1 MTAQGTPQLAGIG
14 DGVVGWNPGVG
25 PIMGVANSAADNAFS
40 FPSRRPGGGAIE
52 NDCSLGDLGG
62 EDVQAAR
69 AMLRWVANDSFEAS
83 FTAHY
88 SNDDSSVQAM
98 YLAGVGN
105 AAGQSNTVPG
115 TTTGLPAG
123 LIAYNNNV
131 VGPTWGIAYDS
142 RFIPRDPFTTYAS
155 YDDLI
160 RGETY
165 PPVSTAENKGWSA
178 TFDWDLGDALALRL
192 IAADH
197 VVSGQYSHDQDESPL
212 PLYNV
217 WGTVESDESSFEAR
231 LSGTAFDD
239 RFDWTVGAF
248 YWDAKQTNG
257 GRVSLTYYMLPFLV
271 FDTEDTNDAEN
282 KGLYFHSI
290 TSLTDRLSLTAGL
303 RTSDDDKIFTFSHF
317 FDATV
322 LGGGESDDWKL
333 GLDYQL
339 DDTQMIYFQAASG
352 YTASTF
358 NGRPFTP
365 EQLIPQPAEELISYE
380 VGYKTDFDNVRF
392 NATLF
397 HSDYKERVA
406 GVAQTLDQNGLPSTV
421 AVSGPA
427 VIDGIEFE
435 VSTAIGDFW
444 AVNAAFGYLDYS
456 ADAIA
461 AGLPNPLTPC
471 GFAFCAAEQDGGAPP
486 GQPRKNVSGGVSY
499 FAQLGNGG
507 TLTPRIDFFW
517 TDTIQSIQPGATI
530 GDYILTNAR
539 VTYETPDQD
548 WSLSFA
554 LTNATDEFYHV
565 TNFDLRAFDNPTF
578 EAQPGRPREWALTFR
593 HNFGL

>member
-1 MTAQGTPQLAGIG
+1 
-14 DGVVGWNPGVG
+14 
-25 PIMGVANSAADNAFS
+25 MGVANSAADNAFS

-105 AAGQSNTVPG
+105 AAGLSNTVPG

-197 VVSGQYSHDQDESPL
+197 VVSGQYSHDQDESPV

-290 TSLTDRLSLTAGL
+290 TSLTDQLSLTAGL

>member
-1 MTAQGTPQLAGIG
+1 
-14 DGVVGWNPGVG
+14 
-25 PIMGVANSAADNAFS
+25 
-40 FPSRRPGGGAIE
+40 
-52 NDCSLGDLGG
+52 
-62 EDVQAAR
+62 
-69 AMLRWVANDSFEAS
+69 MLRWVASENFEVN

-105 AAGQSNTVPG
+105 AAGLSNTVPG

-123 LIAYNNNV
+123 VIAYNNAV
-131 VGPTWGIAYDS
+131 IGPAWGIAYDS
-142 RFIPRDPFTTYAS
+142 RFIPRDPFTTYAT
-155 YDDLI
+155 YDDLL
-160 RGETY
+160 RGEEY

-178 TFDWDLGDALALRL
+178 TFDWDLSDALALKL
-192 IAADH
+192 IFADH
-197 VVSGQYSHDQDESPL
+197 KVSGQYSHDQDESPL
-212 PLYNV
+212 PLFNV
-217 WGTVESDESSFEAR
+217 WGPVESDETSFEAR

-239 RFDWTVGAF
+239 RFEWTVGTF
-248 YWDAKQTNG
+248 FWDATQTNG
-257 GRVSLTYYMLPFLV
+257 GRVSLPYYMLPFLI
-271 FDTEDTNDAEN
+271 FDTDDRNEAEN

-303 RTSDDDKIFTFSHF
+303 RTSDDDKVFTFSHF

-322 LGGGESDDWKL
+322 LGGGESDDWKI
-333 GLDYQL
+333 GLDYELADQ
-339 DDTQMIYFQAASG
+339 QMVYFQIASG

-358 NGRPFTP
+358 NGRPFTA

-380 VGYKTDFDNVRF
+380 VGYKTDFDAVRF

-427 VIDGIEFE
+427 VIDGLELE
-435 VSTAIGDFW
+435 VATTIGEFW

-471 GFAFCAAEQDGGAPP
+471 GRAFCAAEQDGGAPP
-486 GQPRKNVSGGVSY
+486 GQPQRNMSGGVSY
-499 FAQLGNGG
+499 FASLPNGG
-507 TLTPRIDFFW
+507 TITPRLDFFW
-517 TDTIQSIQPGATI
+517 TDTIDSLQPGATI
-530 GDYILTNAR
+530 GDYALTNAR
-539 VTYETPDQD
+539 VTYETPSRD
-548 WSLSFA
+548 WALSFS
-554 LTNATDEFYHV
+554 LTNATDEFYHI
-565 TNFDLRAFDNPTF
+565 TNFDLRAFDIGTF
-578 EAQPGRPREWALTFR
+578 EAQPGRPREWAVSFR
-593 HNFGL
+593 HSFGL